1 MSYQIA
7 DEPVETSL
15 RSYVVRPS
23 APLLAAMLAGAWLAW
38 PWFAFNAIAM
48 GSPTRRKEIALCA
61 AAFAGTAVLGAIVIA
76 LFDAGL
82 LPPGVPLRLAVLG
95 VVAFKLAITYHIS
108 AVQSRT
114 FHVYEYYGGPV
125 RGAGRILG
133 AAILLRGFVIGLVDH
148 PLWIIIVAS
157 GVPGA
162 HAGLWGW

>member
-23 APLLAAMLAGAWLAW
+23 MPLLASMLAGAWLAW

-61 AAFAGTAVLGAIVIA
+61 AAFVGTAVLGAIVLA
-76 LFDAGL
+76 LFDAGV
-82 LPPGVPLRLAVLG
+82 LPAGAPVRLAVLG
-95 VVAFKLAITYHIS
+95 VVTFKLAISYHIS

-125 RGAGRILG
+125 RAAGRILG
-133 AAILLRGFVIGLVDH
+133 AAVLARGFVIGLVDH
-148 PLWIIIVAS
+148 PLWIIIVAG
-157 GVPGA
+157 GVPGL
-162 HAGLWGW
+162 HPGSWGW